1 MTSRSRRGG
10 HEEQEEIDETQAM
23 DGIEEG
29 QMSRTLKNC
38 RRSNGQRALKRKRQA
53 EEKQM
58 EARNME
64 TMT

>member
-1 MTSRSRRGG
+1 
-10 HEEQEEIDETQAM
+10 M